1 MNLFQSTHP
10 HGVRLHAPGSVW
22 VPLSVSIH
30 APARGATN
38 TVLKA
43 FDRSGVSIHAPAR
56 GATGV
61 CARLAERVRVSIH
74 APARGATPL
83 KWSHCVHSFVSIH
96 APARG
101 ATQFTSDVDYI
112 LLFQSTHPHG
122 VRRVN
127 PMFKIASLWFQSTH
141 PHGVRLFVESVGCN
155 IFCFNPRTRTGC
167 DTWRLT
173 PCA

>member
-74 APARGATPL
+74 APARGATVALANSPSIFIPFQSTHPHGVRQQFGC
-83 KWSHCVHSFVSIH
+83 KCHNSFS
-96 APARG
+96 
-101 ATQFTSDVDYI
+101 
-112 LLFQSTHPHG
+112 LFQSTHPHG
-122 VRRVN
+122 VRRVIVQSCLRYFRVSIHAPARGATVFAGLN
-127 PMFKIASLWFQSTH
+127 LSRNQFQSTH
-141 PHGVRLFVESVGCN
+141 PHGVR
-155 IFCFNPRTRTGC
+155 PK
-167 DTWRLT
+167 
-173 PCA
+173 